1 MVVQGQFIRYL
12 VLSCVL
18 ILCPAKFAAADWLFS
33 PFVGIKFKGQSNFL
47 ALQQGAEDTKLTF
60 VGNVAIL
67 TDGIFGVELDVGYLP
82 RFFDSS
88 DRDVL
93 VIKSNVTTVTG
104 NLILAAPKSLTRESL
119 RPYMVVGF
127 GLLHA
132 SVDDVLDLFD
142 VERNLS
148 GIAIGFGAL
157 GGITDQVSLRFDLRQ
172 FRSLGKDLASMVGF
186 GETGLKFW
194 RASVGVTFTN

>member
-1 MVVQGQFIRYL
+1 MTVRGRFICYL
-12 VLSCVL
+12 VLGCVL
-18 ILCPAKFAAADWLFS
+18 ILCPVKHATADLLFN

-47 ALQQGAEDTKLTF
+47 ALQQGAEDIKLTF
-60 VGNVAIL
+60 GGNVTIL
-67 TDGIFGVELDVGYLP
+67 TDGILGIELDVGYLP

-88 DRDVL
+88 DRDIL

-104 NLILAAPKSLTRESL
+104 NLILAVPKSLTRESL

-142 VERNLS
+142 VERNFS

-157 GGITDQVSLRFDLRQ
+157 GGITDQVSLRFDLRR
-172 FRSLGKDLASMVGF
+172 FSSLGKHLDSMVGF

-194 RASVGVTFTN
+194 RASIGVTFSN

>member
-1 MVVQGQFIRYL
+1 MTVQGRFIRYL
-12 VLSCVL
+12 VLGCVL
-18 ILCPAKFAAADWLFS
+18 ILCPVKHATADWLFN
-33 PFVGIKFKGQSNFL
+33 PFVSVKFKGQSNFL
-47 ALQQGAEDTKLTF
+47 TLQQGAEDTKLTF
-60 VGNVAIL
+60 GGNVAIL
-67 TDGIFGVELDVGYLP
+67 TDGIFGIELDIGYLP

-104 NLILAAPKSLTRESL
+104 NVILAAPKSLTRESL

-142 VERNLS
+142 VDRNLS
-148 GIAIGFGAL
+148 GIVIGFGAF
-157 GGITDQVSLRFDLRQ
+157 GGITDQVGLRFDVRR

-194 RASVGVTFTN
+194 RASVGVTFSN